1 MNSIF
6 ATLETHP
13 FASSKSDDFKCGTCS
28 KPRALHMD
36 DGFHPH
42 FDPPLDPR
50 TQRIRTAN
58 IGSNLIGKP
67 LTDKKITSY
76 EQDGWYSE
84 AFKEARR
91 TRMQKKRSGNFLT
104 DDDGRMIYNPI

>member
-13 FASSKSDDFKCGTCS
+13 FATSKSDDFRCGICS
-28 KPRALHMD
+28 KPRALHTD

-42 FDPPLDPR
+42 FEPPLPPD

-58 IGSNLIGKP
+58 IGGTIVGAP
-67 LTDKKITSY
+67 LTDKKIARY

-84 AFKEARR
+84 AFREARR
-91 TRMQKKRSGNFLT
+91 ARMNAKRKGNFIER
-104 DDDGRMIYNPI
+104 DDGRLIYQPI